1 MEILL
6 SNYVF
11 IRPISVRS
19 GLHLLNIEC
28 VQPSADFFSL
38 SKEEVL
44 AEQRVKVEA
53 MERETR
59 LRTGVMQESE
69 RQGVKRKYKY
79 CFNRFMFPCSCT
91 RYCRAPTVCTRTSP
105 GCLTLSRSVC
115 WLPGRPFLSL
125 ISKSF

>member
-79 CFNRFMFPCSCT
+79 CFIRVRFPDKILQGTYSMYEDISRVLDFVQECLLTPRPSFAFSYLKSC
-91 RYCRAPTVCTRTSP
+91 
-105 GCLTLSRSVC
+105 
-115 WLPGRPFLSL
+115 
-125 ISKSF
+125 

>member
-69 RQGVKRKYKY
+69 RQGVKRKDKY
-79 CFNRFMFPCSCT
+79 CFIRVRCPDKILQGTYSVYEDISRVLDFVQECLL
-91 RYCRAPTVCTRTSP
+91 AP
-105 GCLTLSRSVC
+105 
-115 WLPGRPFLSL
+115 RPSFAFSYL
-125 ISKSF
+125 KSF